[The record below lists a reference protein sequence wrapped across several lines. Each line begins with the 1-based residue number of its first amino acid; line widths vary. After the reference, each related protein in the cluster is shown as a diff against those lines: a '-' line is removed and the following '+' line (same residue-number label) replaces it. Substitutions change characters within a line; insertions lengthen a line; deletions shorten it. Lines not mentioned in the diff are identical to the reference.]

1 MTSLTEHDSAR
12 NATLPPARHLAVT
25 WGIPDEYGG
34 MTAAL
39 LHRSRAFHRA
49 AGVDVDVVTFDE
61 RPDYPAV
68 RERLRAR
75 GALCDGIRILN
86 IHEHFREVD
95 REPVAGTVR
104 PAAVRRPPDEEIGGE
119 SGAVLRW
126 MDDGEV
132 VRAEH
137 RRPDGTTAVVEEHRR
152 GGGRLITSFD
162 RSGRATG
169 QWRSARAF
177 RFAWLDELI
186 ADAPAVV
193 VVDSKTAA
201 RSMQHYQRTNVT
213 LIHLVHGAHTD
224 RQGRLTAARRPV
236 FENLPR
242 WDAVAFLTETQRRA
256 AIELLGD
263 PGNLV
268 VAPNGVTVPSDV
280 PRLPSD
286 RLHGVIVSRL
296 SSAKRLD
303 HALRIIAAVR
313 ERGIP
318 ITADIVGDGPRR
330 AVLEAEAARLGLGDA
345 VRFTGYR
352 EDTPDFVRRG
362 AWTLLTSRSEGESL
376 ALVEAMAVGCVPVAY
391 DIPYGPADVIDDGR
405 NGCLIPEGDHEA
417 AASALARVCT
427 QEEGA
432 LAAMRRHARDTARK
446 FDDAGVAQLW
456 AEIERDAADRRARRA
471 PVDDGALRR
480 VRVRMRR
487 RRYVVTALVRDPRS
501 AAAVEVR
508 LVSPRGFTTRALLR
522 GVGPV
527 RYARVPERDS
537 ARLGGDAVRTTFLLR
552 TKDDTVTV
560 DAGLRHPDPR
570 SLPRRAIDLAR
581 RVLGGRPGR
590 GPARR
595 SRTSGTTAGRAAMP

>member
-1 MTSLTEHDSAR
+1 M
-12 NATLPPARHLAVT
+12 T

-39 LHRSRAFHRA
+39 LHRSRAFHLA

-68 RERLRAR
+68 RERLRER
-75 GALCDGIRILN
+75 GALGDGIRILN
-86 IHEHFREVD
+86 IYEHFREVD
-95 REPVAGTVR
+95 REPVSGTLR
-104 PAAVRRPPDEEIGGE
+104 PAAVRRPPDDEAGGD

-126 MDDGEV
+126 MDQGEV
-132 VRAEH
+132 VRVEH
-137 RRPDGTTAVVEEHRR
+137 RRPDGTAAVIDESRR
-152 GGGRLITSFD
+152 SGGRLITAFD
-162 RSGRATG
+162 GAGRPTG

-186 ADAPAVV
+186 ADAPAVAM
-193 VVDSKTAA
+193 VDSKTAA
-201 RSMQHYQRTNVT
+201 RSMQHYQRPNVT

-236 FENLPR
+236 FENLHR
-242 WDAVAFLTETQRRA
+242 WDAVAFLTETQRSA

-268 VAPNGVTVPSDV
+268 VAPNGVIVPSEV

-296 SSAKRLD
+296 SSTKRLD

-330 AVLEAEAARLGLGDA
+330 AGLEAEATRLGLDDA
-345 VRFTGYR
+345 VRFMGYR
-352 EDTPDFVRRG
+352 EDALDIVRRG

-376 ALVEAMAVGCVPVAY
+376 ALLEAMAAGCVPVAY

-417 AASALARVCT
+417 AASALARLCS
-427 QEEGA
+427 QDDDAFAE
-432 LAAMRRHARDTARK
+432 MRRLGRDTARK
-446 FDDAGVAQLW
+446 FDDAGIVQLW
-456 AEIERDAADRRARRA
+456 AKIERDAVGRHARRA
-471 PVDDGALRR
+471 PVDDDALRR

-487 RRYVVTALVRDPRS
+487 GRYIVTGRLRDPRS
-501 AAAVEVR
+501 APVVEVR
-508 LVSPRGFTTRALLR
+508 LVSPRGFATRALLR

-527 RYARVPERDS
+527 RYARLSARAS
-537 ARLGGDAVRTTFLLR
+537 ARLGGDAVRTTFLIR
-552 TKDDTVTV
+552 AKDDTVTV

-581 RVLGGRPGR
+581 RVVGGRG
-590 GPARR
+590 GQSSSSAGS
-595 SRTSGTTAGRAAMP
+595 SRIDATSAMKRDIPSPSITR